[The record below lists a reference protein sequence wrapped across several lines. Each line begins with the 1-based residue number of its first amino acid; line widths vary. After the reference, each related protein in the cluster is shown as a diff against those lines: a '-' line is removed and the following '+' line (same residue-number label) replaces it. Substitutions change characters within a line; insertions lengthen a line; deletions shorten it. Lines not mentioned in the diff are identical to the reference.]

1 MFDEPGDSAWT
12 CRQLP
17 EGVCH
22 KAVVGTSQRR
32 KHDESEPTSD
42 KYTLEQTLLSD
53 SMLAGIGRMGIQH
66 VCDEPKCVQLMSQIH
81 LNLRNHLGVSTCSIR
96 PPNLVGQICSFCALT
111 IIKSSDIQSIKN
123 PLDHVVA
130 CVHLAVWTSWYL
142 QQPVVQLHTP
152 HNHQRTICPSDGSR
166 EIDLPKSCNQH
177 LPFLLAVSCIC
188 IALKRMLVW
197 RRT

>member
-1 MFDEPGDSAWT
+1 MMRVT
-12 CRQLP
+12 QHR
-17 EGVCH
+17 
-22 KAVVGTSQRR
+22 TSIHLNRLCFQIAC
-32 KHDESEPTSD
+32 
-42 KYTLEQTLLSD
+42 LLALD
-53 SMLAGIGRMGIQH
+53 IWAFSMCVMN
-66 VCDEPKCVQLMSQIH
+66 PKCVPLMSQIH

-96 PPNLVGQICSFCALT
+96 TPNLVGQICSFCALT
-111 IIKSSDIQSIKN
+111 FIKSSDIQSIKN

-142 QQPVVQLHTP
+142 QQPVVQSHTA

-177 LPFLLAVSCIC
+177 LPFLLAVSCIY

>member
-1 MFDEPGDSAWT
+1 MFDEPWDSAWT

-96 PPNLVGQICSFCALT
+96 PP
-111 IIKSSDIQSIKN
+111 
-123 PLDHVVA
+123 
-130 CVHLAVWTSWYL
+130 VWTSWYL